1 MSFYFYILCNQR
13 EIFSSAQSF
22 FSRFLR
28 MKKSS
33 NVQAI
38 FIIYKIMLILYI
50 YMHIYTEIYF
60 VWAAPSYMMWY
71 GITSPSKSLA
81 HIDYCSN
88 VTFFPETPQ
97 LCIVFL
103 IYKVVFKITLLKK
116 KNISQ
121 VMTKDLAGI
130 GKTIRIPFHITHL
143 PSQFDMVQETKE
155 ICFGRWERF
164 ETYFYEANRPTLWT

>member
-1 MSFYFYILCNQR
+1 MSCTQLYDVIWYNKSFKISCPHRLLLKR
-13 EIFSSAQSF
+13 HIF
-22 FSRFLR
+22 
-28 MKKSS
+28 
-33 NVQAI
+33 
-38 FIIYKIMLILYI
+38 
-50 YMHIYTEIYF
+50 H
-60 VWAAPSYMMWY
+60 
-71 GITSPSKSLA
+71 
-81 HIDYCSN
+81 
-88 VTFFPETPQ
+88 ETPQ

-164 ETYFYEANRPTLWT
+164 ETYFYEANRPTL